1 MLTTKQIEPNTFER
15 HNHWYEKVLNA
26 TIHPIVKHFLNMSQ
40 EQIITRYCHLNPKA
54 DKEKLR
60 ELLNYKCK
68 YFLWGGA
75 DLINVTSNTGKR
87 QMVVIENNSC
97 PSGQKSMP
105 LLNEYNEET
114 TYHQLIKNT
123 FKSSL
128 KNNRI
133 KGVLAVLYDKNV
145 MEASGYASA
154 IADVMNEKVYLM
166 PFQKEDENVIVRF
179 QDGIMHIL
187 SNNEWLKV
195 RACFRYLT
203 HKPWN
208 RLPVLSKTKIINP
221 IISCL
226 AGGRNKL
233 VAAKAYQLFNSE
245 VNEFGLKINIPNT
258 VWEVRKNEVPI
269 WVKQMGGH
277 AVVKVPYSNA
287 GQGVYTI
294 VTQKD
299 LAQFM
304 DENFDYDMFI
314 VQSLI
319 GNSDW
324 SSTFKN
330 QKLYHVGTIPNK
342 SNETYVCDIRMM
354 ISATSKGIKPVCTYA
369 RRAKKSLPNKIEN
382 VTESWQILGTNL
394 SYKDDDGN
402 WKSDTSRLV
411 LMDTKDF
418 NSLGIG
424 IDDLIDAFVQSALSM
439 IAIDKMSQTLT
450 SSKGTLKRKLFKS
463 LNDDKHLIEEI
474 LKQ

>member
-1 MLTTKQIEPNTFER
+1 MLIEKQFEPNNFE
-15 HNHWYEKVLNA
+15 HQNHWYEKTLNA

-54 DKEKLR
+54 NKDKLR
-60 ELLNYKCK
+60 ELLKYKSK
-68 YFLWGGA
+68 YFVWCGA

-87 QMVVIENNSC
+87 QMVVIESNSC

-105 LLNEYNEET
+105 LINEYSEDT

-123 FKSSL
+123 FKNSL
-128 KNNRI
+128 KNVRL
-133 KGVLAVLYDKNV
+133 KGVLVVVYDKNL

-154 IADVMNEKVYLM
+154 IADVMKEKIYLI
-166 PFQKEDENVIVRF
+166 PFEKDDENPKIKF
-179 QDGIMHIL
+179 EDSTMYAQIDG
-187 SNNEWLKV
+187 SWKAV
-195 RACFRYLT
+195 KACFRYLT
-203 HKPWN
+203 QKPWN
-208 RLPVLSKTKIINP
+208 RLPVFSKTKIVNP

-233 VAAKAYQLFNSE
+233 VAAKAYEMFNAE
-245 VNEFGLKINIPNT
+245 IDEFGLKINTPNT
-258 VWEVRKNEVPI
+258 VWEVRKNEIPL

-277 AVVKVPYSNA
+277 AVIKVPYSNA

-299 LAQFM
+299 LDEFM
-304 DENFDYDMFI
+304 ELDFDYDMFI
-314 VQSLI
+314 VQNLI

-342 SNETYVCDIRMM
+342 KSETYVCDIRMM
-354 ISATSKGIKPVCTYA
+354 ISSTAEGIKPICTYA
-369 RRAKKSLPNKIEN
+369 RRAKKPLPSEFEK
-382 VTESWQILGTNL
+382 VTNSWEILGTNL
-394 SYKDDDGN
+394 SYKENDV
-402 WKSDTSRLV
+402 WKSDTNRLV

-424 IDDLIDAFVQSALSM
+424 IDDLIDGFIQSTLSM
-439 IAIDKMSQTLT
+439 IAIDKMSKTLIG
-450 SSKGTLKRKLFKS
+450 SKGNLKKKLFKS
-463 LNDDKHLIEEI
+463 LNDDENLIEEI
-474 LKQ
+474 L